1 MIDKLKLKNF
11 TVFNDCEFDFSP
23 RVNVIVGENGTG
35 KTHLLKAIYT
45 LLAWKAQFEPEE
57 KLTKKKVG
65 DALFNVLKRQFLVR
79 NETLG
84 ELVRKG
90 AKEKAVLACT
100 LADSTDLEF
109 AFGPR
114 SKSTTLSSA
123 LNSESSIKPPVLIP
137 AKEVVS
143 FIEGVT
149 EPDSDRAT
157 IEKIFDGTYLEIISL
172 LTKPVSDT
180 ELAEMENDPRL
191 GTLLPRLCEALGGQ
205 FEIVDDKIKFQAGS
219 YKEKKTKRGG
229 KTASQLGDSSELVF
243 YPSKGDLLT
252 GKMTAEGYKKI
263 GVLQQLL
270 RNGTLVPGVSGPL
283 LWDEP
288 EANVN
293 PKLMKLIVE
302 VILDLSRSGQQ
313 VILATHDYAML
324 KWFDLLEDE
333 SQRDN
338 VRYHALYRDEDTAE
352 IKVETCTEYRLLNQN
367 AISDSYAEIY
377 DAEVSRALG
386 PPVD

>member
-1 MIDKLKLKNF
+1 L
-11 TVFNDCEFDFSP
+11 
-23 RVNVIVGENGTG
+23 
-35 KTHLLKAIYT
+35 
-45 LLAWKAQFEPEE
+45 EE
-57 KLTKKKVG
+57 L
-65 DALFNVLKRQFLVR
+65 
-79 NETLG
+79 
-84 ELVRKG
+84 
-90 AKEKAVLACT
+90 
-100 LADSTDLEF
+100 
-109 AFGPR
+109 
-114 SKSTTLSSA
+114 
-123 LNSESSIKPPVLIP
+123 
-137 AKEVVS
+137 
-143 FIEGVT
+143 
-149 EPDSDRAT
+149 
-157 IEKIFDGTYLEIISL
+157 
-172 LTKPVSDT
+172 
-180 ELAEMENDPRL
+180 ENDPRL

-205 FEIVDDKIKFQAGS
+205 FEIVDDKIKFQAGT
-219 YKEKKTKRGG
+219 YREKKTARGS

-243 YPSKGDLLT
+243 YPTNGDLLT

-293 PKLMKLIVE
+293 PKLMRLIVE

-333 SQRDN
+333 SQQDD
-338 VRYHALYRDEDTAE
+338 VRFHALYRDEDTAK
-352 IKVETCTEYRLLNQN
+352 IKVETCSEYRLLNEN